1 MSHHAH
7 NRATT
12 SVVVISSLIF
22 ISMVVISRSM
32 ASALKARPAS
42 LVRKYHQMSAFNL
55 GGSGMYLNPLR
66 GKTSSASHF
75 MGYHHVFP
83 CHSLGMKNTKRN
95 HQLFALGPVQKSMT
109 CMHSTTYSDQI
120 SSALLN
126 TPDESSN
133 NEIKLESDLSNLCEI
148 VTSAYEVGETDGV
161 QDAFASQYILPLLC
175 MKYSSQSSS
184 EATTKVQKLREGRAV
199 DMTDFNFD
207 SADFE
212 EVANELVSTA
222 VEAATSESNMLDRGA
237 LAAIL
242 NAIFASCCGKNHNS
256 EYCMNFPNVALFTLQ
271 IMDDMFSEDESTM
284 VTPDLVSFALV
295 YCTLL
300 QSPFM
305 EDEALAILER
315 AKKLAKKTAGSQ
327 RRKALAAERRR
338 RPRQNADI
346 DEDDFVED
354 IEELEQR
361 LQSFYGSDIKI
372 LYNSKDIIVVSKP
385 AGMVCYHTKKTTAG
399 KITTSRKKKKK
410 SSESSAESEA
420 AKIMDISLEDG
431 LLDGLVP
438 LSTLNPSARGIVHR
452 LDRGTSGCI
461 ALAKTDDAHLRLVA
475 SFFLRRVK
483 KKYSALI
490 PASAVN
496 GFDGT
501 VAVKEMA
508 VGSEGVVIIPVDGR
522 PAVSKYKVLSV
533 HGQERPNSQQSSNSQ
548 AVLLQVETLT
558 GRKHQ
563 VRVHCANGLGRPI
576 FLDPLYSDFAP
587 LQSTKSD
594 QKSKKKNQKRYQS
607 YTSKSKST
615 RTVNESATMLPEAVR
630 NLLEREKNNPYER
643 FFLHAAY
650 LSIPEFGI
658 EAESPLPEWWWRTLD
673 DFCGAR

>member
-1 MSHHAH
+1 
-7 NRATT
+7 
-12 SVVVISSLIF
+12 
-22 ISMVVISRSM
+22 MVVIPRPT

-55 GGSGMYLNPLR
+55 GGSGRNWHYFREETFP
-66 GKTSSASHF
+66 ASL
-75 MGYHHVFP
+75 MGYHRVFP
-83 CHSLGMKNTKRN
+83 CHSLDVKNRKCN
-95 HQLFALGPVQKSMT
+95 HQLFAMGPVQKSIT
-109 CMHSTTYSDQI
+109 CMHSTSYNDQI
-120 SSALLN
+120 SSESLN

-133 NEIKLESDLSNLCEI
+133 DEIKLESDLSNLCEL

-175 MKYSSQSSS
+175 MKHSSRSSS
-184 EATTKVQKLREGRAV
+184 EAMTKVQKLRDGRAV
-199 DMTDFNFD
+199 DMTNFNFD
-207 SADFE
+207 TADFE
-212 EVANELVSTA
+212 EVANELISTA

-242 NAIFASCCGKNHNS
+242 NAILASCCGKNHNS
-256 EYCMNFPNVALFTLQ
+256 EICMTFPNVALYTLQ
-271 IMDDMFSEDESTM
+271 LMDEMFSEDESTM
-284 VTPDLVSFALV
+284 VAPDLVSFALV

-300 QSPFM
+300 QSPSM
-305 EDEALAILER
+305 EEEALAILER
-315 AKKLAKKTAGSQ
+315 AQKLAKKIAGSQ

-338 RPRQNADI
+338 RPRQNDDI
-346 DEDDFVED
+346 DEDGFVE
-354 IEELEQR
+354 EFKELEQR
-361 LQSFYGSDIKI
+361 LQSLYGPDIKI
-372 LYNSKDIIVVSKP
+372 LHNSNDVIVVSKP

-410 SSESSAESEA
+410 SSETSAESEA
-420 AKIMDISLEDG
+420 AKIMDISLEDA

-496 GFDGT
+496 GYDGT
-501 VAVKEMA
+501 VAVKEMV

-533 HGQERPNSQQSSNSQ
+533 HGQKRPNSQQSSNSQ

-563 VRVHCANGLGRPI
+563 VRVHCAKGLGRPI
-576 FLDPLYSDFAP
+576 FLDPLYSDVDP
-587 LQSTKSD
+587 LQSPKSD
-594 QKSKKKNQKRYQS
+594 RKSKKKNQKRDQQF
-607 YTSKSKST
+607 KSKTKST
-615 RTVNESATMLPEAVR
+615 KTEDESATILPETVM
-630 NLLEREKNNPYER
+630 NLLEREKYSPYER

-658 EAESPLPEWWWRTLD
+658 ESESPLPEWWCRNLD
-673 DFCGAR
+673 EFVVLDRSISN